1 MPISNEIFESY
12 REEVNKIHKAIR
24 LLVKHRYKII
34 DLDNQL
40 IHNGNIDRPIER
52 SYYGRVP
59 RKYIKN

>member
-1 MPISNEIFESY
+1 MVIHNEIFESY

-40 IHNGNIDRPIER
+40 IHNGNIDRPIE

>member
-1 MPISNEIFESY
+1 MVIHNETFESY

-40 IHNGNIDRPIER
+40 IHNGNI
-52 SYYGRVP
+52 GRVP